1 MSSGMFHAP
10 PWTTRT
16 GCLVKAGPLLR
27 WGKRLVSVANL
38 LFPDPTGALR
48 DRAVHFSSPAQAMCA
63 ERSCRRSRKIQNA
76 ASFLLPLR
84 LQFLHIQS
92 SDVMSDIGGLGSR
105 QIRQHHNG
113 QLIVHVARDVGGEP
127 LPGALVLNHPV
138 SMHLMNE
145 PAKAIAVFIRL
156 AVA

>member
-92 SDVMSDIGGLGSR
+92 SDVMSD
-105 QIRQHHNG
+105 
-113 QLIVHVARDVGGEP
+113 VGGEP